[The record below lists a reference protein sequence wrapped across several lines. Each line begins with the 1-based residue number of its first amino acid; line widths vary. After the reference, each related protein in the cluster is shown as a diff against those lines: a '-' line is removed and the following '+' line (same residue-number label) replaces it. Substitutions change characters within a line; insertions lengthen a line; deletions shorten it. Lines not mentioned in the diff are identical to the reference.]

1 MWGQLSSCFF
11 STGLHLAAL
20 PSLPFWE
27 HLRSSLHTCHT
38 FQSPES
44 PKHTFSHTK
53 GSLQPDGLPLHIWRV
68 LTLVSG
74 TQHSPSSV
82 STMLGPEWFIK
93 PYTKAYNTPSNGNFY
108 FQVRQSLSEYLN
120 MITSSPLFQES
131 THPGVAS
138 ALCSTLGT
146 TPYFSVSL
154 PLLVSRVQVAFHLYL
169 WGQPIKGW
177 SIYVLILWVLQCLHR
192 AHHLDKSQLVPGTCA
207 CPLLIPSS
215 RVLMLHKSPTYCPR
229 QMSSSSLIFSM
240 GAISMKVNPTFV
252 FILIIATS
260 LAIHLSTYI

>member
-1 MWGQLSSCFF
+1 MIASSAKF
-11 STGLHLAAL
+11 TG
-20 PSLPFWE
+20 
-27 HLRSSLHTCHT
+27 TCQT

-44 PKHTFSHTK
+44 PKHTLADTK
-53 GSLQPDGLPLHIWRV
+53 GSLQPDGLPHHIWRV

-82 STMLGPEWFIK
+82 STMLSPEWIFEASHQGLQ
-93 PYTKAYNTPSNGNFY
+93 PPSKGNVH
-108 FQVRQSLSEYLN
+108 FQMRQSLSEYLN
-120 MITSSPLFQES
+120 MITSSPIFQES

-154 PLLVSRVQVAFHLYL
+154 SLLVLRVQIALHLYL
-169 WGQPIKGW
+169 WGHPIKGW
-177 SIYVLILWVLQCLHR
+177 SISVLILWVLQCLHR

-215 RVLMLHKSPTYCPR
+215 RVLMLHKSLTYCPR
-229 QMSSSSLIFSM
+229 QISSSTLIFNI
-240 GAISMKVNPTFV
+240 GAISMKVNPAFV
-252 FILIIATS
+252 SILIIVTS
-260 LAIHLSTYI
+260 LAIHLSTHI